1 MSALQL
7 EQRNRRLGV
16 MVCALALLMLG
27 AAYAAVPLYRLFCQ
41 MTGFAGTTQR
51 AKAAPDHI
59 LAKTVRVRFD
69 ANVNGLPW
77 RFAPDQQLI
86 TVKLGETAQVSYF
99 AQNLSNKSTTGTAT
113 FNVTPDVA
121 GAYFNKLQCF
131 CFTEQ
136 TLKPGQAIHM
146 PVTLFVDPA
155 MVEDVSAKGVPEI
168 TLSYTFYPVKNPKSL
183 GPATIKPVAVSLPS
197 R

>member
-1 MSALQL
+1 MQDMHLGK
-7 EQRNRRLGV
+7 RNTRLG
-16 MVCALALLMLG
+16 LAIFAGAFAMLG

-41 MTGFAGTTQR
+41 MTGYGGTIQR
-51 AKAAPDHI
+51 AKAAADHMV
-59 LAKTVRVRFD
+59 ANTVRVRFD

-77 RFAPDQQLI
+77 EFQPDQRVI
-86 TVKLGETAQVSYF
+86 TVKLGQTAQVSYT
-99 AQNLSNKSTTGTAT
+99 ARNLSNQPTTGTAA

-136 TLKPGQAIHM
+136 SLKPGEAVHM

-155 MVEDVSAKGVPEI
+155 MLEDASAKGVPEI
-168 TLSYTFYPVKNPKSL
+168 TLSYTFYPAKKPTT
-183 GPATIKPVAVSLPS
+183 ATINPVAMS
-197 R
+197 RLSR

>member
-1 MSALQL
+1 MQNQQL
-7 EQRNRRLGV
+7 SKRNTRLGLTV
-16 MVCALALLMLG
+16 LAGALAMFG
-27 AAYAAVPLYRLFCQ
+27 AAYAAVPLYRIFCQ
-41 MTGFAGTTQR
+41 MTGYGGTIQR
-51 AKAAPDHI
+51 AKTAADHVV
-59 LAKTVRVRFD
+59 ANTVRVRFD

-77 RFAPDQQLI
+77 EFQPDQRVIKVQLGQ
-86 TVKLGETAQVSYF
+86 TVQVSYT
-99 AQNLSNKSTTGTAT
+99 ARNLSNKPTTGTAA

-136 TLKPGQAIHM
+136 SLKPGESVHM

-155 MVEDVSAKGVPEI
+155 ILEDASAKGVPEI
-168 TLSYTFYPVKNPKSL
+168 TLSYTFYPTKKSAD
-183 GPATIKPVAVSLPS
+183 ATIKPVAMLRLS

>member
-1 MSALQL
+1 MTQSAALNK
-7 EQRNRRLGV
+7 RNTRVGLAVFVG
-16 MVCALALLMLG
+16 ALAMLG

-41 MTGFAGTTQR
+41 MTGYGGTTQR
-51 AKAAPDHI
+51 ARAAADHVV
-59 LAKTVRVRFD
+59 ANTVRVRFD

-77 RFAPDQQLI
+77 AFEPDQRVI
-86 TVKLGETAQVSYF
+86 TVKLGQTAQISYT
-99 AQNLSNKSTTGTAT
+99 ARNLSNATTTGTAA
-113 FNVTPDVA
+113 FNVTPDIA

-136 TLKPGQAIHM
+136 TLKAGQSVHM

-155 MVEDVSAKGVPEI
+155 MLEDASAKGVPEI
-168 TLSYTFYPVKNPKSL
+168 TLSYTFYPAKKPTT
-183 GPATIKPVAVSLPS
+183 ATINPVAMSLPT

>member
-1 MSALQL
+1 MPSAALDR
-7 EQRNRRLGV
+7 RNKRLGLTV
-16 MVCALALLMLG
+16 LAGALTMLG

-41 MTGFAGTTQR
+41 VTGYGGTTQR
-51 AKAAPDHI
+51 AQAA
-59 LAKTVRVRFD
+59 AKHMVANTVRVRFD

-77 RFAPDQQLI
+77 DFIPDQRVI
-86 TVKLGETAQVSYF
+86 TVKLGETAQISYL
-99 AQNLSNKSTTGTAT
+99 AHNLSNGTTTGTAT
-113 FNVTPDVA
+113 YNVTPDVA

-136 TLKPGQAIHM
+136 TLKPGETVHM

-155 MVEDVSAKGVPEI
+155 MLDDASAKGIPEI
-168 TLSYTFYPVKNPKSL
+168 TLSYTFYPAQKPTA
-183 GPATIKPVAVSLPS
+183 ATIKPVAMSRPS